1 MKDKILGKMEE
12 WRGRLTGSRTEQVKG
27 RGRQVVGEAKRVG
40 KEIVYDAEHGGR
52 TEHGHTEPRDRPDS
66 PPPL

>member
-12 WRGRLTGSRTEQVKG
+12 WRGRLTGSRTDQVKG

-40 KEIVYDAEHGGR
+40 KEVVYDAEHGGK
-52 TEHGHTEPRDRPDS
+52 TERVERRERPDS
-66 PPPL
+66 PPPA